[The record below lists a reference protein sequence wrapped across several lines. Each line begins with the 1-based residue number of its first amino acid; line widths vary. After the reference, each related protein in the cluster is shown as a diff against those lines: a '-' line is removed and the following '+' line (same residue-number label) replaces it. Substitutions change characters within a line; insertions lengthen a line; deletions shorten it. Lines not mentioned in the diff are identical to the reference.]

1 MEDLPGSVILER
13 KRIILR
19 PLYVRDADEVFRNW
33 ANDPE
38 VAKYVR
44 WSTHENVDVTREWL
58 ATCETGI
65 GKQNSYD
72 WGIVIRDTDALIGSI
87 GASWNEEEDRVEV
100 GYCIGRSYWGK
111 GYTSEALLCMMDY
124 LVTKAGIKHFVSM
137 HAVEN
142 PASGTVMRKAGF
154 VYVGDGVAQSFDGKR
169 TFPTKIYHWDAP

>member
-1 MEDLPGSVILER
+1 MEDHPGSDILESER
-13 KRIILR
+13 LILR
-19 PLYVRDADEVFRNW
+19 PLRVSDAEMVFRNW
-33 ANDPE
+33 ASDPE
-38 VAKYVR
+38 VTKYVR

-58 ATCETGI
+58 SACE
-65 GKQNSYD
+65 KSMDSKDAYD

-87 GASWNEEEDRVEV
+87 GASWNEKEDRVEV

-154 VYVGDGVAQSFDGKR
+154 VYVGDGTMQSFDGQR
-169 TFPTKIYHWDAP
+169 TFPTKVYHLDAP